1 MSDRHYQDARQG
13 VGPRVHTLTPRAR
26 PAPTALAHLAKAAWE
41 AEVDTEVD
49 RAASAL

>member
-1 MSDRHYQDARQG
+1 M
-13 VGPRVHTLTPRAR
+13 LTPRAR
-26 PAPTALAHLAKAAWE
+26 LAPALTALAHLAKAVWE